1 MFNFFKKPKPLIQDP
16 NINFTPRRI
25 MSTEDMLPD
34 KARMDFEN
42 TWKKI
47 FDQAVHPELLKNKVV
62 MDENFIKNP
71 YTGQGNLTSGQA
83 NWFAGQSF
91 IGYQMC
97 ALLSQQWLISK
108 CCMMPAEDSVRNGYD
123 ITVNDGSKL
132 EPKIRDAIRT
142 YDEEFKIYDNLV
154 QFVQMGRI
162 FGIRV
167 ALFKVDSKDPDYYYK
182 PFNIDSVRP
191 GSYKGI
197 AQIDPYWMV
206 PQLSTITSSD
216 PTSVDFYQPIW
227 WMCGQKMIHKSH
239 LAIYI
244 TEEVPDVLKP
254 SYLYGGVSIPQKIYE
269 RVYAAERVANEA
281 PLLALTKRTDVI
293 NLDLQQAAAQQER
306 LTERMEKWV
315 YYRDNYAQKILGLG
329 ESMQQFDTSLSDL
342 DAVIMTQYQ
351 LVASASGS
359 IPSVR
364 LLGTA
369 PKGFN
374 STGEMEEAFYHEG
387 LKVIQKKGLTPL
399 LDKHHRLL
407 IHSHI
412 SPKFKVKPFK
422 LTVVWRAL
430 DEMTAKEKTEIYKSK
445 AETGAALI
453 NSGVIDPSEERNR
466 LINDPDSGYEGLIS
480 TENMVDFNAA

>member
-1 MFNFFKKPKPLIQDP
+1 
-16 NINFTPRRI
+16 
-25 MSTEDMLPD
+25 
-34 KARMDFEN
+34 
-42 TWKKI
+42 
-47 FDQAVHPELLKNKVV
+47 
-62 MDENFIKNP
+62 
-71 YTGQGNLTSGQA
+71 
-83 NWFAGQSF
+83 
-91 IGYQMC
+91 
-97 ALLSQQWLISK
+97 
-108 CCMMPAEDSVRNGYD
+108 
-123 ITVNDGSKL
+123 
-132 EPKIRDAIRT
+132 
-142 YDEEFKIYDNLV
+142 
-154 QFVQMGRI
+154 
-162 FGIRV
+162 
-167 ALFKVDSKDPDYYYK
+167 
-182 PFNIDSVRP
+182 
-191 GSYKGI
+191 
-197 AQIDPYWMV
+197 
-206 PQLSTITSSD
+206 
-216 PTSVDFYQPIW
+216 
-227 WMCGQKMIHKSH
+227 
-239 LAIYI
+239 
-244 TEEVPDVLKP
+244 
-254 SYLYGGVSIPQKIYE
+254 
-269 RVYAAERVANEA
+269 
-281 PLLALTKRTDVI
+281 
-293 NLDLQQAAAQQER
+293 
-306 LTERMEKWV
+306 MEKWV

-351 LVASASGS
+351 LVSSASGS

-480 TENMVDFNAA
+480 TETMVDFNAA